1 MLYILFS
8 GGENEVAINLIV
20 QHVQTQLT
28 ARGFKLRSDYP
39 LFIHSFIHP
48 FIHPFIHSFI
58 HSFEHISLQGVA
70 SLVQSI
76 HPFIHYT
83 IHLRR

>member
-1 MLYILFS
+1 MDILFR

-39 LFIHSFIHP
+39 LFIHSFIHL
-48 FIHPFIHSFI
+48 FIRTHLAARGFKLRSVHPLFYSFI
-58 HSFEHISLQGVA
+58 NSFTA
-70 SLVQSI
+70 
-76 HPFIHYT
+76 HYKGMQA
-83 IHLRR
+83 